1 MALRYMYASGL
12 FQAYLLLRYASGLF
26 QAYLL
31 FLSLFSPFI
40 PKLLKGAIFRPKN
53 IFTRLLLPLQKLATL
68 GGHLFRLVVK
78 QALGAPSPVTTK
90 KGLQGD
96 YDCSWSQETNQSIGQ
111 SGTT

>member
-53 IFTRLLLPLQKLATL
+53 IFTRLLLPPQKLAAL
-68 GGHLFRLVVK
+68 GGRLVRLVVK
-78 QALGAPSPVTTK
+78 PVLYKNPSGVVIRPDNTK
-90 KGLQGD
+90 HKHR
-96 YDCSWSQETNQSIGQ
+96 WSGQ
-111 SGTT
+111 CCDWFS

>member
-53 IFTRLLLPLQKLATL
+53 IFTRLLLPPQKLAAL
-68 GGHLFRLVVK
+68 GGRLVRIVVK
-78 QALGAPSPVTTK
+78 PAVDGEALGKIEAEWLLACRFSV
-90 KGLQGD
+90 G
-96 YDCSWSQETNQSIGQ
+96 
-111 SGTT
+111 

>member
-40 PKLLKGAIFRPKN
+40 PKLLKDAIFRPKN
-53 IFTRLLLPLQKLATL
+53 IFTRLLLPPQKLAAL
-68 GGHLFRLVVK
+68 GGRLVRLVVK
-78 QALGAPSPVTTK
+78 PPLRRGRQK
-90 KGLQGD
+90 RR
-96 YDCSWSQETNQSIGQ
+96 QESRERQIPERHSDRQKEADDRTR
-111 SGTT
+111 